1 MKWIIDEYLLI
12 IKTRLYI
19 YFTSPPAE
27 WKKGK
32 LGDVILMHGWNGIWQ
47 YYKPLASYLNRIG
60 YRVHVLPE
68 LGNNHFPIIRGVKI
82 LEQYLASQKIEKL
95 TLIGHSKGGL
105 IAAQYF
111 KNNPEKVERIITIAT
126 PWGGSMFGYGRFL
139 GLSELKPNS
148 DVINRI
154 INKLNVKMIN
164 NLFPF
169 KDNHVIPNGHL
180 VLPGA
185 INIQIPVNGH
195 TMILNSSDTYECIFK
210 ILKND

>member
-1 MKWIIDEYLLI
+1 
-12 IKTRLYI
+12 
-19 YFTSPPAE
+19 
-27 WKKGK
+27 
-32 LGDVILMHGWNGIWQ
+32 
-47 YYKPLASYLNRIG
+47 
-60 YRVHVLPE
+60 
-68 LGNNHFPIIRGVKI
+68 
-82 LEQYLASQKIEKL
+82 
-95 TLIGHSKGGL
+95 
-105 IAAQYF
+105 
-111 KNNPEKVERIITIAT
+111 
-126 PWGGSMFGYGRFL
+126 MFGYGRFL